1 METSCDI
8 KIVVRQNTKG
18 RDFSCGDDPGGE
30 GDRESV
36 NVYTRDILHLVK
48 VSEEPGKA
56 EGSGIVQDYPV
67 YSDNITRCG
76 KTG

>member
-8 KIVVRQNTKG
+8 KIVARQNTKSN
-18 RDFSCGDDPGGE
+18 DFNCGDDPGGE

-36 NVYTRDILHLVK
+36 NIYTRDIFHLVK

-56 EGSGIVQDYPV
+56 EGRGIHDYPV